1 MKKVDDKDNLLYIC
15 TLIEYIAR
23 QTCNKRRDIVNKL
36 SDKQLEHEIKAA
48 SVNHC
53 LSFEQVSDEW
63 IEEYDIQKGK
73 FDNIAMCKY
82 AAPTATSIGRIYQR
96 LILDN
101 VEDYPNI
108 IETIRAVFNS
118 FISDEISDFNSNVY
132 YSNPDYLKW
141 SYKEGRLLD

>member
-1 MKKVDDKDNLLYIC
+1 MIILNFAQAYRWAQRKHGNGMINVYCYTENPNLKIKKFP
-15 TLIEYIAR
+15 EM
-23 QTCNKRRDIVNKL
+23 
-36 SDKQLEHEIKAA
+36 
-48 SVNHC
+48 
-53 LSFEQVSDEW
+53 SDEW

-73 FDNIAMCKY
+73 FDNITMCKY
-82 AAPTATSIGRIYQR
+82 TAPTATSIGRIYQR

-101 VEDYPNI
+101 
-108 IETIRAVFNS
+108 IEEYQNVIEAIRAVFNS